1 MDDISGTGVT
11 MARKE
16 IEKAVETLLENSLA
30 EQNVE
35 LVDVEYVRERDWI
48 LRIFIDKDGGVDLN
62 DCQRISELAGTI
74 LDKKDF
80 ISGNYLL
87 EVSSPGID
95 RVLKKDKDFIKY
107 AGSEVDVK
115 CYSPLD
121 DRKELKAFTAKLRG
135 LTEDGKIKLIYNE
148 EELIVDKDKI
158 SQMRLHFSF

>member
-80 ISGNYLL
+80 DKSVGISL
-87 EVSSPGID
+87 
-95 RVLKKDKDFIKY
+95 F
-107 AGSEVDVK
+107 
-115 CYSPLD
+115 CYYQVC
-121 DRKELKAFTAKLRG
+121 R
-135 LTEDGKIKLIYNE
+135 
-148 EELIVDKDKI
+148 
-158 SQMRLHFSF
+158 

>member
-80 ISGNYLL
+80 ISG
-87 EVSSPGID
+87 
-95 RVLKKDKDFIKY
+95 
-107 AGSEVDVK
+107 K

-121 DRKELKAFTAKLRG
+121 DRKELKAFTAELRG